1 MIELTQIEIEIGY
14 GDDLEI
20 IEITRGEV
28 IELITRLREAERDAA
43 RYRYIKSVCEV
54 IECADGW
61 YLDVLDGQDL
71 DTMVDDCIE
80 AMKESG
86 DE

>member
-1 MIELTQIEIEIGY
+1 MTNIEDYDKMYVDGFFCRS
-14 GDDLEI
+14 DLSY
-20 IEITRGEV
+20 
-28 IELITRLREAERDAA
+28 LLTRLREAEKDAA

-54 IECADGW
+54 IECTGGE

-71 DTMVDDCIE
+71 DAMIDDCIE
-80 AMKESG
+80 AMKEEV